1 MVGITSYGAYIPLH
15 RLSRATISRAWGGS
29 PVPGEKAVANW
40 DEDSVTMAVAA
51 GMDCLKRFDS
61 KTLDGLYLASTTFPY
76 LEKQSAA
83 LVATAL
89 DLRQDVATIDFSNSL
104 RGGTSA
110 MKAAMDAINANSA
123 GSIMVCAA
131 DARLGMPHG
140 AQEMDFGD
148 GAAAIMLGNS
158 SVIAAIEGTYSIVD
172 EIIDVWRPDNDIFVH
187 SWEERFIREKG
198 YSRVVPAVV
207 SAALKK
213 YSLTPQDFA
222 KAVFYAHN
230 PGLLAGVA
238 RQLGFDS
245 KTQVQDILSAEI
257 GNTGTALSLMLLVA
271 ALEEAKAGDRII
283 LVSYGDGCDVLI
295 LRVTE
300 EIEKVRDRRGMKG
313 YLASKLE
320 LDNYQ
325 KYLEW
330 RQIIPTQTTLR
341 PGPDQPSAVALL
353 RDRKY
358 GLAMYGVKCKVCGT
372 PQFPREHVCVNCGTR
387 DKFEDYCFA
396 DKKGVLTTF
405 SQDSSWAG
413 VSLDVPVT
421 VTAVD
426 VEGGGRIICDMT
438 DRDPE
443 QVKVGMSLE
452 MTFRK
457 LRRVG
462 GVNNYWW
469 KCQPVRG

>member
-1 MVGITSYGAYIPLH
+1 MVGITSYGAYIPFH
-15 RLSRATISRAWGGS
+15 RLSKATISRAWGGS

-51 GMDCLKRFDS
+51 AMDCLKGFDS

-198 YSRVVPAVV
+198 YSRVVPAAV

-213 YSLTPQDFA
+213 YSLTPQDFT

-271 ALEEAKAGDRII
+271 ALEEAKAGDRIL

-300 EIEKVRDRRGMKG
+300 EIEKVRDRRGMRG

-443 QVKVGMSLE
+443 QVKVGMPVE

>member
-15 RLSRATISRAWGGS
+15 RLSKATISRAWGDS

-40 DEDSVTMAVAA
+40 DEDSVTMSVAA
-51 GMDCLKRFDS
+51 GMDCLKGFDS

-83 LVATAL
+83 IVATAL
-89 DLRQDVATIDFSNSL
+89 DLRQDVATVDFSNSL

-110 MKAAMDAINANSA
+110 MKVAMDAIKANSA
-123 GSIMVCAA
+123 GSVMVCAA
-131 DARLGMPHG
+131 DTRMGLPNGP
-140 AQEMDFGD
+140 QEMAFGD
-148 GAAAIMLGNS
+148 GAAAVILGS
-158 SVIAAIEGTYSIVD
+158 DGVIAAIEGAYSIAD
-172 EIIDVWRPDNDIFVH
+172 EIIDVWRPDNDVYVH
-187 SWEERFIREKG
+187 SWEERFNREKG
-198 YSRVVPAVV
+198 YSRVVPAAV
-207 SAALKK
+207 SAALAK
-213 YSLTPQDFA
+213 YNLAPQDFA
-222 KAVFYAHN
+222 KAIFYASN
-230 PGLLAGVA
+230 SGLLSSVA
-238 RQLGFDS
+238 KNLGFDS
-245 KTQVQDILSAEI
+245 KTQVQDILSAQM

-271 ALEEAKAGDRII
+271 VLEEVKAGDRIL
-283 LVSYGDGCDVLI
+283 LVGYGDGCDVLI

-300 EIEKVRDRRGMKG
+300 EIEKVRDRRGIKG
-313 YLASKLE
+313 HLASKLE

-325 KYLEW
+325 KYLGW
-330 RQIIPTQTTLR
+330 RQVIPTQTTLR
-341 PGPDQPSAVALL
+341 PGPDQPSAVALF

-358 GLAMYGVKCKVCGT
+358 GLAMYGLKCKVCGT
-372 PQFPREHVCVNCGTR
+372 PHFPREHVCVNCGTR
-387 DKFEDYCFA
+387 DQFEDYCFA
-396 DKKGVLTTF
+396 AKKGVLATF

-413 VSLDVPVT
+413 ISLDVPVT

-426 VEGGGRIICDMT
+426 IEGGGRIICDMT

-443 QVKVGMSLE
+443 QVKVGMPVE

>member
-15 RLSRATISRAWGGS
+15 RLSKATISLAWGDS

-40 DEDSVTMAVAA
+40 DEDSITMAVAA
-51 GMDCLKRFDS
+51 GMDCLKGTDP
-61 KTLDGLYLASTTFPY
+61 KMLDGLYFASTTFPY
-76 LEKQSAA
+76 LEKQSATIA
-83 LVATAL
+83 ATAM
-89 DLRQDVATIDFSNSL
+89 DLRSDAFNIDFSNSL
-104 RGGTSA
+104 KGGTQA
-110 MKAAMDAINANSA
+110 IRAAMDAINAGSA
-123 GSIMVCAA
+123 SNILVCAA
-131 DARLGMPHG
+131 DTRLGMPHG
-140 AQEMDFGD
+140 PQESDFGD
-148 GAAAIMLGNS
+148 GAAALTLGNDKI
-158 SVIAAIEGTYSIVD
+158 IASIEGAYSVMD
-172 EIIDVWRPDNDIFVH
+172 EMIDVWRPDGDVFVH
-187 SWEERFIREKG
+187 TWEERFIREKG
-198 YSRVVPAVV
+198 YNRVVPEAV
-207 SAALKK
+207 SAALEK
-213 YSLTPQDFA
+213 YKLTPQDIT

-230 PGLLAGVA
+230 NGPLSAVA
-238 RQLGFDS
+238 KQLKFDI
-245 KTQVQDILSAEI
+245 KTQVQNILCDSI

-271 ALEEAKAGDRII
+271 ALEEAKAGDRIL

-295 LRVTE
+295 LQVTE
-300 EIEKVRDRRGMKG
+300 EIEKVRDRRGIKG
-313 YLASKLE
+313 HLASKRTLE
-320 LDNYQ
+320 HYQ
-325 KYLEW
+325 QYLEW
-330 RQIIPTQTTLR
+330 RELIPVQTTLR

-358 GLAMYGVKCKVCGT
+358 GLPLHGAKCKVCGT
-372 PQFPREHVCVNCGTR
+372 PQFPPERVCVNCHTR
-387 DKFEDYCFA
+387 DQFEVYSFA
-396 DKKGVLTTF
+396 GKQGTLTTY

-426 VEGGGRIICDMT
+426 FKEGGRIICDMT

-443 QVKVGMSLE
+443 QVKVDMPVE

>member
-1 MVGITSYGAYIPLH
+1 MVGITSYGAYVPLH
-15 RLSRATISRAWGGS
+15 RLAKAEISCAWGDS

-51 GMDCLKRFDS
+51 GMDCLNGIDP
-61 KTLDGLYLASTTFPY
+61 KTLDGLYFASTTFPY

-83 LVATAL
+83 LAATAL
-89 DLRQDVATIDFSNSL
+89 DLRQDAFTVDFSNCL

-110 MKAAMDAINANSA
+110 MKVAMDAVAADSA
-123 GSIMVCAA
+123 GRILLCAA
-131 DARLGMPHG
+131 DTRLGMPHG
-140 AQEMDFGD
+140 PNEMDFGD
-148 GAAAIMLGNS
+148 GAAAIILGNDG
-158 SVIAAIEGTYSIVD
+158 VIAAIEGTYSSLD
-172 EIIDVWRPDNDIFVH
+172 EVIDVWRPDDDIFVH
-187 SWEERFIREKG
+187 SWEERFVREKG
-198 YSRVVPAVV
+198 YSRVVPEAV
-207 SAALKK
+207 SAALEK
-213 YSLTPQDFA
+213 YNLTPKDFA

-230 PGLLAGVA
+230 AGLLAAVA
-238 RQLGFDS
+238 RQLGFDA
-245 KTQVQDILSAEI
+245 KTQVQDILSATL
-257 GNTGTALSLMLLVA
+257 GNTGTALPLMLLVA
-271 ALEEAKAGDRII
+271 ALEEAKAGDRIL
-283 LVSYGDGCDVLI
+283 LVGYGDGCDVLI

-313 YLASKLE
+313 HLASKRMLE
-320 LDNYQ
+320 HYQ
-325 KYLEW
+325 QYLEW
-330 RQIIPTQTTLR
+330 RQLVSTQTTLR

-358 GLAMYGVKCKVCGT
+358 GLAMYGVKCKTCGT
-372 PQFPREHVCVNCGTR
+372 PHFPPEHVCVNCGTR
-387 DKFEDYCFA
+387 DNFEDYRFA

-413 VSLDVPVT
+413 VSMDVPVT

-426 VEGGGRIICDMT
+426 IDGGGRVICDMT

-443 QVKVGMSLE
+443 QVKVGMPVE

>member
-15 RLSRATISRAWGGS
+15 RLSKATISRAWGDS

-40 DEDSVTMAVAA
+40 DEDSITMAVAA
-51 GMDCLKRFDS
+51 GMDCLNGVDPQ
-61 KTLDGLYLASTTFPY
+61 TLDGLYLASTTFPY

-89 DLRQDVATIDFSNSL
+89 DLRRNVFTTDFSNSL
-104 RGGTSA
+104 RCGTSA
-110 MKAAMDAINANSA
+110 MKAAMDAINANSV

-131 DARLGMPHG
+131 DTRLGMPHG
-140 AQEMDFGD
+140 AREMDFGD
-148 GAAAIMLGNS
+148 GAAAIILGS
-158 SVIAAIEGTYSIVD
+158 TGVIATIEGVYSVMD
-172 EIIDVWRPDNDIFVH
+172 EIIDVWRPDDDIFVH

-198 YSRVVPAVV
+198 YARVVPEAV
-207 SAALKK
+207 SAALEK
-213 YSLTPQDFA
+213 YKLAPNDFA

-230 PGLLAGVA
+230 PGLLTAVA
-238 RQLGFDS
+238 RQLGFDT
-245 KTQVQDILSAEI
+245 KTQVQDILCDTV
-257 GNTGTALSLMLLVA
+257 GNTGAALSLMLLVA
-271 ALEEAKAGDRII
+271 ALEEAKAGDRIL
-283 LVSYGDGCDVLI
+283 LVGYSDGCDVLI

-300 EIEKVRDRRGMKG
+300 EIEKVGDRRGMKG
-313 YLASKLE
+313 HLASKLE

-330 RQIIPTQTTLR
+330 RALIPTQTTLR

-358 GLAMYGVKCKVCGT
+358 GLALYGVKCKVCGT
-372 PQFPREHVCVNCGTR
+372 PHFPPEHVCVNCGTR
-387 DKFEDYCFA
+387 DQFEDYRFA
-396 DKKGVLTTF
+396 NRKGVLTTF

-426 VEGGGRIICDMT
+426 IDGGGRIICDMT

-443 QVKVGMSLE
+443 QVKVGMPVE

-462 GVNNYWW
+462 GINNYWW